1 MWMVIFMGCLL
12 ITIFVWLT
20 QRTYTK
26 DLIPMTMLTGFAFW
40 RFWSLK
46 SQ

>member
-20 QRTYTK
+20 QK
-26 DLIPMTMLTGFAFW
+26 NWKQDMIPMVLLTGFAFW